1 MNLNSPET
9 NILQLAVIIWLAVYA
24 LAVLFIMKK
33 ARQSRRFVL
42 YALLLLALILAVP
55 IALFLILYA
64 GPGC

>member
-9 NILQLAVIIWLAVYA
+9 NLLQLAVIVWLTVYA
-24 LAVLFIMKK
+24 LAVIFIMKR

-55 IALFLILYA
+55 IALFLFLYTRS
-64 GPGC
+64 GC

>member
-64 GPGC
+64 GPVC